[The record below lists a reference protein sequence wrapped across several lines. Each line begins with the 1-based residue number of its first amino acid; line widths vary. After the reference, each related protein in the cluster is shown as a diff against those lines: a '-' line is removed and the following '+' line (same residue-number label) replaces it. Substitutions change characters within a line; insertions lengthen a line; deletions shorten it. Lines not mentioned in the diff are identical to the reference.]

1 MQFPLE
7 LRRLPLFVLLRR
19 QAYLKNV
26 KKKNLENILMD
37 NDCIQKLSK
46 NILFRYFVSLIFT
59 FLATAH
65 KSCENDEHG
74 NRSFT
79 FI

>member
-19 QAYLKNV
+19 QAYLKKV
-26 KKKNLENILMD
+26 TKKNLENILMD
-37 NDCIQKLSK
+37 NECIQKL
-46 NILFRYFVSLIFT
+46 LFVQSIMKHT
-59 FLATAH
+59 IVAAH

-74 NRSFT
+74 NLSFT